1 MVTDRHQATTL
12 NCFQIGTMAMA
23 GSLTY
28 GIVLYIS
35 YDHDALVILETN
47 DLELRPWHLA
57 LTLNIRVEFHEKRT
71 CAFQEITRIVTNE
84 RSLDASVTRC

>member
-47 DLELRPWHLA
+47 DLELRP
-57 LTLNIRVEFHEKRT
+57 
-71 CAFQEITRIVTNE
+71 
-84 RSLDASVTRC
+84 